1 MKETDVQLIHKILS
15 GDDEAFSILVE
26 KYRRSVHALAWR
38 KIGDFHFAEEIT
50 QDTFLQVHKKLP
62 TLRNP
67 HQFAGWLYVITNR
80 LCKNWHRRSK
90 TAAIQ
95 SLESASQ
102 REIDEFSY
110 KCYESEQR
118 EGEVS
123 ERRSETVKRLL
134 QKLPESERTVVTLY
148 YLGEMTA
155 KEIGKFLGVSV
166 NTIKSRLQRARK
178 RLQAQNEEPLVRET
192 LGSVQL
198 PANLTENIMRQVAD
212 MKPTPPQVA
221 KPLLPWAA
229 VGAAAL
235 LIVLMLGTHN
245 QYLRRFQQPYSFEAQ
260 SEPTIEL
267 VDAAIALDVPSK
279 PAIRN
284 QVGRAATASESI
296 GTGLQPSE
304 TTLAS
309 ATAADYPATFSASQ
323 WTQMGGPRGGFVF
336 DLFATSKKTLYARSS
351 IGFYRLTAA
360 ATVWTPV
367 NVNIPNEVLRVPMAE
382 HADTLY
388 MVSTDEVLA
397 STDNGETWNTLG
409 SRPEGDPTELI
420 VIDAAEGRNAPASVT
435 MYLAFEHRGVFR
447 SIDVGKQWIPLKNGL
462 TDRKVYKLA
471 AIGNTVFAGTDRG
484 LYRLNSGI
492 WEQLPI
498 DTSRTI
504 HALAVFED
512 NLYIGTGPSVERIM
526 RVNGSRTGRIFRS
539 SDLGASWTEIT
550 PKNQFGL
557 FALPM
562 GRGLLVVGEMIFVY
576 GVERILSRDGGQTWT
591 HLGFDV
597 NSLAYV
603 AHNENTF
610 YKAGWSGVH
619 RTTDGGESWHPFMEG
634 MVGTGVRDMVAFN
647 NSLYGHTGSGVVQSV
662 DGGESWITVPV
673 DSSEQV
679 LEASKRE
686 LPDNNFYSDSKLV
699 IADDVLYGIAAEKDS
714 LRISRLSVG
723 DHTLVPVQ
731 GIPAF
736 DGKNLSL
743 AVLQEIGEAQGIYFD
758 ESREK
763 DDELRFIENHA
774 RAGAFAVSGDT
785 FYVEYKRK
793 LFKWKPGK
801 PEWENTGL
809 IDTGKRS
816 NDGLKNGFKLA
827 VSGETVYVGKR
838 DGRLF
843 QSLDGGNSWRDITPS
858 LPLRFTH
865 FKEIV
870 FVDSTAYVATDRGIL
885 VSRTG
890 AYWRV
895 LTDSAGERFVIDKF
909 AVDGT
914 SVYGAGD
921 AGVYRLDDR
930 RLSGQ
935 VFPSV
940 PDKVLSLVVENGRL
954 CLVTKYLG
962 MFQISLEEKGPG
974 LAQTHTFAPQER
986 YRVAP

>member
-15 GDDEAFSILVE
+15 GDDEAFSVLVE

-90 TAAIQ
+90 AAAVQ

-212 MKPTPPQVA
+212 MKLTPPQVA
-221 KPLLPWAA
+221 TPLLPWAA

-235 LIVLMLGTHN
+235 LIVLMLGVHN

-267 VDAAIALDVPSK
+267 VDAAIALDVLSK

-323 WTQMGGPRGGFVF
+323 WTQMEGPQGGFIS
-336 DLFATSKKTLYARSS
+336 DLFATSKKTLYVHSS
-351 IGFYRLTAA
+351 IGFYRLTAD

-367 NVNIPNEVLRVPMAE
+367 NVSVPNGVFRVPMAE

-388 MVSTDEVLA
+388 IVSTDEVLA
-397 STDNGETWNTLG
+397 STDNGETWNALG
-409 SRPEGDPTELI
+409 TRPEGNPAELI
-420 VIDAAEGRNAPASVT
+420 VIDAADRHSARKTVT
-435 MYLAFEHRGVFR
+435 MYLALSDTGIFR
-447 SIDVGKQWIPLKNGL
+447 STDAGKHWTSVNNGL
-462 TDRKVYKLA
+462 TDKKIYKLA
-471 AIGNTVFAGTDRG
+471 AIGNTVFTGTERG
-484 LYRLNSGI
+484 LYRLNADV
-492 WEQLPI
+492 WEQLPVEA
-498 DTSRTI
+498 TR
-504 HALAVFED
+504 AVHGLVAFED
-512 NLYIGTGPSVERIM
+512 TLYVGTGRRIEERMPFDPSRA
-526 RVNGSRTGRIFRS
+526 GKIFKS
-539 SDLGASWTEIT
+539 NDLGTSWTEIT
-550 PKNQFGL
+550 PKDKNGPFIAAFGTPIAVRGETILVRGFRL
-557 FALPM
+557 FC
-562 GRGLLVVGEMIFVY
+562 
-576 GVERILSRDGGQTWT
+576 SQDDGMTWT
-591 HLGFDV
+591 NLGFDPEV
-597 NSLAYV
+597 SACLAFD
-603 AHNENTF
+603 ENTF
-610 YKAGWSGVH
+610 YKTGIYGIY
-619 RTTDGGESWHPFMEG
+619 RTTDAGESWHHFMEG
-634 MVGTGVRDMVAFN
+634 MVGTGVQDVVVFN
-647 NSLYGHTGSGVVQSV
+647 DRLYVQTDNDIVQSDDNGKSWTTVQVEAPKRVSNSESINLMNKGDLDANSKFVVV
-662 DGGESWITVPV
+662 DNLLYTIVP
-673 DSSEQV
+673 E
-679 LEASKRE
+679 
-686 LPDNNFYSDSKLV
+686 PDN
-699 IADDVLYGIAAEKDS
+699 
-714 LRISRLSVG
+714 LRISYLSTDG
-723 DHTLVPVQ
+723 NTFVPAQ
-731 GIPAF
+731 GVPAF
-736 DGKNLSL
+736 GEKGLSTAL
-743 AVLQEIGEAQGIYFD
+743 LKDIAAAQGIHFSGNQKSD
-758 ESREK
+758 RRLLN
-763 DDELRFIENHA
+763 DLRLAEDH
-774 RAGAFAVSGDT
+774 RRVGAFAVSGGT

-793 LFKWKPGK
+793 LFKWKPGD
-801 PEWENTGL
+801 PEWKNTGL
-809 IDTGKRS
+809 LDTGPHA
-816 NDGLKNGFKLA
+816 NDGSKSGFKFA
-827 VSGETVYVGKR
+827 VSAETVYVGKR

-843 QSLDGGNSWRDITPS
+843 QSLDGGDSWRDITPS

-870 FVDSTAYVATDRGIL
+870 FVDSTTYVATDRGIL
-885 VSRTG
+885 TSQTG

-895 LTDSAGERFVIDKF
+895 LTDSAGERIVIDRF

-921 AGVYRLDDR
+921 AGVYRLDDSR
-930 RLSGQ
+930 RSER

-940 PDKVLSLVVENGRL
+940 PDKVLSLALKNDKL
-954 CLVTKYLG
+954 YIVTKHHG
-962 MFQISLEEKGPG
+962 MFQIPFAEEGDN
-974 LAQTHTFAPQER
+974 LSR
-986 YRVAP
+986 R